1 MDLSTRDSGRWSS
14 QDEKVGEVQCCLNAS
29 RVHVCTRDGCLSGD
43 NDGVKFSWHEAKAKC
58 EAHGWRLCRRDELE
72 RPGSAGCCTQT
83 AGVTDRCGYNKELV
97 WTDDVGGTQTSNIR
111 GRIDSDIS
119 MDRVLTVTVDLDR
132 VQIVRGIQIQSG
144 VPDVPY
150 NGPSCFLRPVLFCC
164 FSSTALLSFSFF
176 SIQKP
181 SIRTGA
187 IVSWVLPDGTSTT
200 KRIIANKIVGS
211 IQQRMA
217 PGTGAILCW
226 VLPTI
231 LLAMILLAVIYN
243 DPGVPS
249 VFSTNP
255 LCPGATLSNYYTI
268 VDLFW
273 FTLAA
278 SLWGIFLAILQL
290 LRPNWLLAALL
301 WGSTLPFGV
310 WWCVSGDLLWGT
322 GMLFLALALPLWFM
336 RLHKIAQNAAA
347 KATADDIKKY
357 DRVWTSARQSSE
369 GRDKMSIDNDLEDIR
384 TACQGKKRDIRT
396 ARDRVA
402 SSNLFSLFEK
412 FIFWIRAGG
421 LGRYGRTGK
430 VCQATS
436 TNADLLFEEAIVLND
451 DFFNFFETHINIG
464 ELCRGPLKRPDR
476 AFQKVARKYYYNPR
490 HLTDLVRCCILLESI
505 TDLRRV
511 LDLIFNMSCVFGDE
525 AFNYALKFVTVKD
538 FDKEHVRTHIC
549 EVQLLLRSTYEL
561 KIGGCHDNFVT
572 ARNMLAQ

>member
-1 MDLSTRDSGRWSS
+1 
-14 QDEKVGEVQCCLNAS
+14 
-29 RVHVCTRDGCLSGD
+29 
-43 NDGVKFSWHEAKAKC
+43 
-58 EAHGWRLCRRDELE
+58 
-72 RPGSAGCCTQT
+72 
-83 AGVTDRCGYNKELV
+83 
-97 WTDDVGGTQTSNIR
+97 
-111 GRIDSDIS
+111 

-278 SLWGIFLAILQL
+278 SLWGIFLAILQFSAQL
-290 LRPNWLLAALL
+290 
-301 WGSTLPFGV
+301 V
-310 WWCVSGDLLWGT
+310 VSRFTVGK
-322 GMLFLALALPLWFM
+322 
-336 RLHKIAQNAAA
+336 H
-347 KATADDIKKY
+347 
-357 DRVWTSARQSSE
+357 TS
-369 GRDKMSIDNDLEDIR
+369 IW
-384 TACQGKKRDIRT
+384 
-396 ARDRVA
+396 
-402 SSNLFSLFEK
+402 SLV
-412 FIFWIRAGG
+412 
-421 LGRYGRTGK
+421 
-430 VCQATS
+430 VCQW
-436 TNADLLFEEAIVLND
+436 
-451 DFFNFFETHINIG
+451 
-464 ELCRGPLKRPDR
+464 
-476 AFQKVARKYYYNPR
+476 
-490 HLTDLVRCCILLESI
+490 
-505 TDLRRV
+505 
-511 LDLIFNMSCVFGDE
+511 
-525 AFNYALKFVTVKD
+525 
-538 FDKEHVRTHIC
+538 
-549 EVQLLLRSTYEL
+549 
-561 KIGGCHDNFVT
+561 
-572 ARNMLAQ
+572 